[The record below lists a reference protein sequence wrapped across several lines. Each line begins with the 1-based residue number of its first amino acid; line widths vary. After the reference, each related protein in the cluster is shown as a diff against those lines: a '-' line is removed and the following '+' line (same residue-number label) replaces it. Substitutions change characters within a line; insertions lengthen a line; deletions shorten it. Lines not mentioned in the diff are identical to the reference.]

1 MITELLIG
9 AISGSLITKKY
20 SNMTQEEIQED
31 LESKAN
37 TCIKV
42 LGAGAN
48 IISNKVLASKEQVEE
63 VKHYNNHDDLVDKMF
78 NKDNSNNNK

>member
-1 MITELLIG
+1 MLELLVG
-9 AISGSLITKKY
+9 AFLGSSLTKKY

-37 TCIKV
+37 TCINV

-48 IISNKVLASKEQVEE
+48 IISNKVFASKEDIEQN
-63 VKHYNNHDDLVDKMF
+63 KHITNHDDLVDKMF
-78 NKDNSNNNK
+78 DKDSDK